1 MTMSDRSKSHSTEP
15 DRTPTAVALAIEQGE
30 PATDLIVVLTG
41 VVQKLPDGTGVFD
54 DLMEAR
60 HLLESLPLTTS
71 DFAVAANRI
80 RNSLR
85 FLVSDEPGA
94 ALWEVRTLL
103 SWLRRN
109 LIPPLIEPRR
119 KVARWQKVA
128 AAFPSD

>member
-1 MTMSDRSKSHSTEP
+1 MSDRSKSHSTEP